1 MEGACINTYTTH
13 SNIHICSHSALT
25 CRWFMAFLWSGFAI
39 SDCDTHIKAACF
51 CCWMPRKV
59 VVWLE
64 LELQQRAWRIL
75 TYFDNIST
83 ASLIW
88 IQSHFYS
95 IFLFLLLWFFF
106 RLYSLLHFIC
116 FFVFST
122 VHCNNAPLVCA
133 SVVSLCRNVYPKG
146 GVVCECNVYLYIRSK
161 YSGAKIK
168 CAFNTST
175 RCKYKVRF
183 FIAATLLS
191 LPPTWMDGDVLF
203 G

>member
-13 SNIHICSHSALT
+13 SNKYICSHSALT

-39 SDCDTHIKAACF
+39 SDCDTHIEAARS

-106 RLYSLLHFIC
+106 RLYSLIHFIC
-116 FFVFST
+116 FFFLCSRPSIATMHPSYVLRLCLCAETSIRRGELSA
-122 VHCNNAPLVCA
+122 NAMCI
-133 SVVSLCRNVYPKG
+133 YTFG
-146 GVVCECNVYLYIRSK
+146 RS
-161 YSGAKIK
+161 IQ
-168 CAFNTST
+168 
-175 RCKYKVRF
+175 
-183 FIAATLLS
+183 
-191 LPPTWMDGDVLF
+191 VLK
-203 G
+203 

>member
-13 SNIHICSHSALT
+13 SNKYICSHSALT

-39 SDCDTHIKAACF
+39 SDCDTHIKSACF

-106 RLYSLLHFIC
+106 RLYSLIHFIC
-116 FFVFST
+116 FFCVLDRPLQQCTLRMCFGCVSVPKRLSEGGSCLRMQCVFI
-122 VHCNNAPLVCA
+122 H
-133 SVVSLCRNVYPKG
+133 SVEV
-146 GVVCECNVYLYIRSK
+146 
-161 YSGAKIK
+161 
-168 CAFNTST
+168 F
-175 RCKYKVRF
+175 RC
-183 FIAATLLS
+183 
-191 LPPTWMDGDVLF
+191 
-203 G
+203 